1 MVCAPVSCGF
11 PWPICAPSFDQGMVR
26 TFRLF
31 RGLNLLVKER
41 MVGVKKNMVTQKVL
55 KTESNLGH
63 EAANETDSVYIYI
76 YAI

>member
-1 MVCAPVSCGF
+1 
-11 PWPICAPSFDQGMVR
+11 MVR

-41 MVGVKKNMVTQKVL
+41 MVGVQKTMVTQKVL

-63 EAANETDSVYIYI
+63 EAANETDSVYIYMLYNYNEQIANI
-76 YAI
+76 YLLHIYSFIPA